1 MEWKYKH
8 PLVRKVQSFALPGV
22 RSLHCWIA
30 SAMPLRAPVAT
41 EECRCTPCP
50 RICRCSI
57 HSWSPS
63 TAAQTRR
70 IAELARQAAAPGARV
85 HLLCA
90 VDAGY
95 ALPGRPTLLDYPPAA
110 HECEEARQVLDEA
123 CALLAGCELEVRA
136 ELRAGDPVQVILGEA
151 RRLGCELIV
160 IGHRH
165 LGRLERLLDPSVGDR
180 VIREAPCPVLVEVR
194 EEDAQGS

>member
-1 MEWKYKH
+1 ARWHAQGAVFRSPRRAFAALLDCVRGAFTRTGGCRRMPVHALSEDLPMFH
-8 PLVRKVQSFALPGV
+8 TLLVAIDGGP
-22 RSLHCWIA
+22 
-30 SAMPLRAPVAT
+30 
-41 EECRCTPCP
+41 
-50 RICRCSI
+50 
-57 HSWSPS
+57 
-63 TAAQTRR
+63 QTRR

-151 RRLGCELIV
+151 RRLGCELII

-194 EEDAQGS
+194 EGDAQGS

>member
-1 MEWKYKH
+1 M
-8 PLVRKVQSFALPGV
+8 
-22 RSLHCWIA
+22 
-30 SAMPLRAPVAT
+30 
-41 EECRCTPCP
+41 
-50 RICRCSI
+50 
-57 HSWSPS
+57 
-63 TAAQTRR
+63 
-70 IAELARQAAAPGARV
+70 
-85 HLLCA
+85 
-90 VDAGY
+90 DAGY

-123 CALLAGCELEVRA
+123 CALLAGCELEVQA

>member
-1 MEWKYKH
+1 
-8 PLVRKVQSFALPGV
+8 
-22 RSLHCWIA
+22 
-30 SAMPLRAPVAT
+30 
-41 EECRCTPCP
+41 
-50 RICRCSI
+50 
-57 HSWSPS
+57 
-63 TAAQTRR
+63 
-70 IAELARQAAAPGARV
+70 
-85 HLLCA
+85 A

-110 HECEEARQVLDEA
+110 HECEEAQQVLDEA
-123 CALLAGCELEVRA
+123 RALLAGCELEVRA

>member
-1 MEWKYKH
+1 MFH
-8 PLVRKVQSFALPGV
+8 TLLVAIDGGP
-22 RSLHCWIA
+22 
-30 SAMPLRAPVAT
+30 
-41 EECRCTPCP
+41 
-50 RICRCSI
+50 
-57 HSWSPS
+57 
-63 TAAQTRR
+63 QTRR

-180 VIREAPCPVLVEVR
+180 VIREASCPVLVEVR

>member
-1 MEWKYKH
+1 MFH
-8 PLVRKVQSFALPGV
+8 TLLVAIDGGP
-22 RSLHCWIA
+22 
-30 SAMPLRAPVAT
+30 
-41 EECRCTPCP
+41 
-50 RICRCSI
+50 
-57 HSWSPS
+57 
-63 TAAQTRR
+63 QTRR

-110 HECEEARQVLDEA
+110 HECEEARQV
-123 CALLAGCELEVRA
+123 
-136 ELRAGDPVQVILGEA
+136 ILGEA

-194 EEDAQGS
+194 EGDAQGS

>member
-1 MEWKYKH
+1 M
-8 PLVRKVQSFALPGV
+8 G
-22 RSLHCWIA
+22 RSLIGPEPFNC
-30 SAMPLRAPVAT
+30 
-41 EECRCTPCP
+41 
-50 RICRCSI
+50 
-57 HSWSPS
+57 
-63 TAAQTRR
+63 
-70 IAELARQAAAPGARV
+70 AAPGARV

-123 CALLAGCELEVRA
+123 RALLAGCELEVRA

>member
-1 MEWKYKH
+1 MFH
-8 PLVRKVQSFALPGV
+8 TLLVAIDGGP
-22 RSLHCWIA
+22 
-30 SAMPLRAPVAT
+30 
-41 EECRCTPCP
+41 
-50 RICRCSI
+50 
-57 HSWSPS
+57 
-63 TAAQTRR
+63 QTRR
-70 IAELARQAAAPGARV
+70 IAELARQAAAPV
-85 HLLCA
+85 
-90 VDAGY
+90 
-95 ALPGRPTLLDYPPAA
+95 LDYPPAA
-110 HECEEARQVLDEA
+110 HECEEAQQVLDEA
-123 CALLAGCELEVRA
+123 RALLAGCELEVRA

>member
-1 MEWKYKH
+1 MFH
-8 PLVRKVQSFALPGV
+8 TLLVAIDGGPRPVALPSWRG
-22 RSLHCWIA
+22 R
-30 SAMPLRAPVAT
+30 PPRRARGSTCCA
-41 EECRCTPCP
+41 RWTP
-50 RICRCSI
+50 
-57 HSWSPS
+57 
-63 TAAQTRR
+63 A
-70 IAELARQAAAPGARV
+70 
-85 HLLCA
+85 
-90 VDAGY
+90 
-95 ALPGRPTLLDYPPAA
+95 ALPGRPTLLDHPPAA
-110 HECEEARQVLDEA
+110 HECEEARQVLDEVR
-123 CALLAGCELEVRA
+123 ALLAGCELEVRA

>member
-1 MEWKYKH
+1 MFH
-8 PLVRKVQSFALPGV
+8 ALLVAIDGGP
-22 RSLHCWIA
+22 
-30 SAMPLRAPVAT
+30 
-41 EECRCTPCP
+41 
-50 RICRCSI
+50 
-57 HSWSPS
+57 
-63 TAAQTRR
+63 QTRR

-123 CALLAGCELEVRA
+123 CALLAGSELEVQA

-194 EEDAQGS
+194 EEDAQGELTCRPIVATLRVFPRMRRAGCRRIFGTPAGRTTRSASIWTRSIPT

>member
-1 MEWKYKH
+1 
-8 PLVRKVQSFALPGV
+8 
-22 RSLHCWIA
+22 
-30 SAMPLRAPVAT
+30 
-41 EECRCTPCP
+41 
-50 RICRCSI
+50 
-57 HSWSPS
+57 
-63 TAAQTRR
+63 
-70 IAELARQAAAPGARV
+70 
-85 HLLCA
+85 
-90 VDAGY
+90 
-95 ALPGRPTLLDYPPAA
+95 AA

-194 EEDAQGS
+194 EGDAQGS